1 MGYLWTTAPLPVK
14 STTPQPTAPSNP
26 QPPVQGDVQQETVCD
41 PAVNY
46 CPDKPV
52 APTPPKK

>member
-1 MGYLWTTAPLPVK
+1 MGYLWNDASMGISKGP
-14 STTPQPTAPSNP
+14 TPTVPANP
-26 QPPVQGDVQQETVCD
+26 QPPVQGDVQQDTVCD

-46 CPDKPV
+46 CPTKPV

>member
-1 MGYLWTTAPLPVK
+1 MGYLWNTAPMPIK
-14 STTPQPTAPSNP
+14 TPTPTVPTNP
-26 QPPVQGDVQQETVCD
+26 TNPPVQGDVQQDTVCD